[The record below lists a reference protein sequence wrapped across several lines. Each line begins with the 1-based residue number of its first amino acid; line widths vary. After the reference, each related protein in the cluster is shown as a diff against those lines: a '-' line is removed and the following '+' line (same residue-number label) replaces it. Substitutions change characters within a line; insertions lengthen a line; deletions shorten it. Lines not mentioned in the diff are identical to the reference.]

1 MNVEVVMIVC
11 WSVKGG
17 NGTTVVAAAL
27 ALVLAQH
34 HKAGARLIDMSGDTP
49 SALGMSE
56 PASEGIAEWL
66 SATDRPGAAALNN
79 LMLPVTAHLGVIP
92 RGRNIIV
99 PSLVNPDRLR
109 DLANVIA
116 ESDLPTVVDAGSGL
130 ATIPIIEY
138 ATQSLLIIR
147 PCYLALR
154 RASLLTTKPDGVIV
168 ITEPGRALGVHDV
181 ESVVGAPVLAEI
193 PFDPAIA
200 RAVDAGLLAGR
211 VPTLLAKHLADV
223 CSPLSRP

>member
-1 MNVEVVMIVC
+1 MIVC

-27 ALVLAQH
+27 TLVLAQRH
-34 HKAGARLIDMSGDTP
+34 EAGARLIDMSGDTP

-56 PASEGIAEWL
+56 PASEGISEWL
-66 SATDRPGAAALNN
+66 SATDHPGAEALNN

-109 DLANVIA
+109 DLALAIT
-116 ESDLPTVVDAGSGL
+116 ESDLPTIVDAGSG
-130 ATIPIIEY
+130 ASTIPIIEY
-138 ATQSLLIIR
+138 ATRSLLIIR

-154 RASLLTTKPDGVIV
+154 RASLLTTPPHGVIV
-168 ITEPGRALGVHDV
+168 ITEPGRALGVHDI

-211 VPTLLAKHLADV
+211 VPTLLTKHLADV
-223 CSPLSRP
+223 FPKSVV

>member
-1 MNVEVVMIVC
+1 MFVC

-17 NGTTVVAAAL
+17 SGTTVVAAAL
-27 ALVLAQH
+27 ALVLAQRLDV
-34 HKAGARLIDMSGDTP
+34 GARLIDLSGDIP

-66 SATDRPGAAALNN
+66 SATDHPGADALNN

-99 PSLVNPDRLR
+99 PSQLNPDRLR
-109 DLANVIA
+109 DLALAVA
-116 ESDLPTVVDAGSGL
+116 QSPMPTVVDAGSGL
-130 ATIPIIEY
+130 ATIPIIEH
-138 ATQSLLIIR
+138 ATRSLLIIR

-154 RASLLTTKPDGVIV
+154 RASLLTTPPHGVIV
-168 ITEPGRALGVHDV
+168 LTEPGRALGVHDV

-211 VPTLLAKHLADV
+211 VPILLAKHLVDV
-223 CSPLSRP
+223 C

>member
-1 MNVEVVMIVC
+1 MFVC

-17 NGTTVVAAAL
+17 SGTTVVAAAL
-27 ALVLAQH
+27 ALVLAQRLDV
-34 HKAGARLIDMSGDTP
+34 GARLIDLSGDIP

-66 SATDRPGAAALNN
+66 SATDHPGVDALNN

-92 RGRNIIV
+92 RGRNIIM
-99 PSLVNPDRLR
+99 PSLVNPDRLH
-109 DLANVIA
+109 DLALVIA
-116 ESDLPTVVDAGSGL
+116 ESHIPTVVDAGSGL
-130 ATIPIIEY
+130 ATIPIMEH
-138 ATQSLLIIR
+138 ATRSLLIIR

-154 RASLLTTKPDGVIV
+154 RASLLTTKPHGVIV

-211 VPTLLAKHLADV
+211 VPTLLAKHLVDV
-223 CSPLSRP
+223 C

>member
-1 MNVEVVMIVC
+1 MIVC

-27 ALVLAQH
+27 ALVLAQQH
-34 HKAGARLIDMSGDTP
+34 EVGARLIDMSGDTS

-66 SATDRPGAAALNN
+66 SATDHPGAEALNN

-99 PSLVNPDRLR
+99 PSLVNPDRLQ

-116 ESDLPTVVDAGSGL
+116 ESPMSTVDDAGSGL

-138 ATQSLLIIR
+138 ATRSLLIIR

>member
-1 MNVEVVMIVC
+1 MIVC

-27 ALVLAQH
+27 ALVLAQQH
-34 HKAGARLIDMSGDTP
+34 EVGARLIDMSGDTS

-66 SATDRPGAAALNN
+66 SATDHPGAEALNN

-99 PSLVNPDRLR
+99 PSLVNPDRLQ

-116 ESDLPTVVDAGSGL
+116 ESPMSTVVDAGSGL

-138 ATQSLLIIR
+138 ATRSLLIIR

>member
-1 MNVEVVMIVC
+1 MEVAMIVC

-17 NGTTVVAAAL
+17 SGTTVVAAAL
-27 ALVLAQH
+27 ALVLAQRH
-34 HKAGARLIDMSGDTP
+34 EAGARLIDMSGDTP

-66 SATDRPGAAALNN
+66 SAADHPGVEALNN
-79 LMLPVTAHLGVIP
+79 LILPVTAHLGVIP
-92 RGRNIIV
+92 RGHNVIV
-99 PSLVNPDRLR
+99 PSLVNLDRLR
-109 DLANVIA
+109 DLAEVIA
-116 ESDLPTVVDAGSGL
+116 QSTMPTVVDAGSGL
-130 ATIPIIEY
+130 AAIPIIEH
-138 ATQSLLIIR
+138 ATRSLLIIR

-154 RASLLTTKPDGVIV
+154 RASLLTTKPHGIIV

-211 VPTLLAKHLADV
+211 VPTLLAKHLVNV
-223 CSPLSRP
+223 C

>member
-1 MNVEVVMIVC
+1 MNVEDVMIVC

-27 ALVLAQH
+27 TLVLAQRH
-34 HKAGARLIDMSGDTP
+34 EAGARLIDMSGDTP

-56 PASEGIAEWL
+56 PATEGIAEWL
-66 SATDRPGAAALNN
+66 SATDHPGAEALNN

-99 PSLVNPDRLR
+99 PSLVHPDRLR
-109 DLANVIA
+109 DLANVIS
-116 ESDLPTVVDAGSGL
+116 ESPMPTVVDAGSGL
-130 ATIPIIEY
+130 ATIPIIDY
-138 ATQSLLIIR
+138 ATRSLLIIR

-154 RASLLTTKPDGVIV
+154 RASQLTTKPHGVIV

-223 CSPLSRP
+223 C

>member
-1 MNVEVVMIVC
+1 MEVAMIVC

-17 NGTTVVAAAL
+17 SGTTVVAAAL
-27 ALVLAQH
+27 ALVLAQRH
-34 HKAGARLIDMSGDTP
+34 EAGARLVDMSGDTP

-66 SATDRPGAAALNN
+66 NAADHPGVEALNN

-92 RGRNIIV
+92 RGHNVIV
-99 PSLVNPDRLR
+99 PSQVNLDRLR
-109 DLANVIA
+109 DLAEAIA
-116 ESDLPTVVDAGSGL
+116 QSTKPTVVDAGSGL
-130 ATIPIIEY
+130 AAIPIIEH
-138 ATQSLLIIR
+138 ATRSLLIIR

-154 RASLLTTKPDGVIV
+154 RASLLTTKPHGIIV

-211 VPTLLAKHLADV
+211 VPTLLAKHLVNV
-223 CSPLSRP
+223 C

>member
-1 MNVEVVMIVC
+1 MIVC

-17 NGTTVVAAAL
+17 SGTTVVAAAL

-34 HKAGARLIDMSGDTP
+34 HEAGARLIDMSGDTP

-56 PASEGIAEWL
+56 PASEGISEWL
-66 SATDRPGAAALNN
+66 SATDHPGAEALNN

-109 DLANVIA
+109 DLALAIT
-116 ESDLPTVVDAGSGL
+116 ESDLPTIVDAGSG
-130 ATIPIIEY
+130 ASTIPIIEY
-138 ATQSLLIIR
+138 ATRSLLIIR

-154 RASLLTTKPDGVIV
+154 RASLLTTPPHGVIV
-168 ITEPGRALGVHDV
+168 ITEPGRALGVHDI

-211 VPTLLAKHLADV
+211 VPTLLTKHLADV
-223 CSPLSRP
+223 FPKSVV

>member
-1 MNVEVVMIVC
+1 MIVC

-17 NGTTVVAAAL
+17 SGTTVVAAAL
-27 ALVLAQH
+27 ALVLAQRH
-34 HKAGARLIDMSGDTP
+34 EAGARLIDMSGDTP

-66 SATDRPGAAALNN
+66 RATDHPGANALSN
-79 LMLPVTAHLGVIP
+79 LIVPVTAHLGIVP
-92 RGRNIIV
+92 RGRSIIV
-99 PSLVNPDRLR
+99 PSLVDPDRLR

-116 ESDLPTVVDAGSGL
+116 ESQVPTIVDAGSGL

-138 ATQSLLIIR
+138 ATRSLLIIR

-154 RASLLTTKPDGVIV
+154 RASLLTTAPHGVIV
-168 ITEPGRALGVHDV
+168 IAEPGRALGVHDV
-181 ESVVGAPVLAEI
+181 ESVVGAPVVAEI

-211 VPTLLAKHLADV
+211 VPTLLAKHLVDV
-223 CSPLSRP
+223 C

>member
-1 MNVEVVMIVC
+1 MIVC

-17 NGTTVVAAAL
+17 SGTTVVAAAL
-27 ALVLAQH
+27 ALVLAQRH
-34 HKAGARLIDMSGDTP
+34 EAGARLIDMSGDTP

-66 SATDRPGAAALNN
+66 SATDHPGAEALNN

-99 PSLVNPDRLR
+99 PSLVNPDRLG

-116 ESDLPTVVDAGSGL
+116 ESDLSTIVDAGSG
-130 ATIPIIEY
+130 ASTIPISEY
-138 ATQSLLIIR
+138 ATRSLLIIR

-154 RASLLTTKPDGVIV
+154 RASLLTTAPHGVIV
-168 ITEPGRALGVHDV
+168 IAEPGRALGVHDV
-181 ESVVGAPVLAEI
+181 ESVVGAPVVAEI

-211 VPTLLAKHLADV
+211 VPTLLAKHLADA
-223 CSPLSRP
+223 C

>member
-1 MNVEVVMIVC
+1 MIVC

-27 ALVLAQH
+27 ALVLAQQ

-66 SATDRPGAAALNN
+66 SATDHPGAEALNN

-99 PSLVNPDRLR
+99 PSLVNPDRLQ

-116 ESDLPTVVDAGSGL
+116 ESPM
-130 ATIPIIEY
+130 
-138 ATQSLLIIR
+138 
-147 PCYLALR
+147 
-154 RASLLTTKPDGVIV
+154 
-168 ITEPGRALGVHDV
+168 PG
-181 ESVVGAPVLAEI
+181 
-193 PFDPAIA
+193 
-200 RAVDAGLLAGR
+200 
-211 VPTLLAKHLADV
+211 
-223 CSPLSRP
+223 

>member
-1 MNVEVVMIVC
+1 MIVC

-17 NGTTVVAAAL
+17 SGTTVVAAAL
-27 ALVLAQH
+27 ALVLAQRLDI
-34 HKAGARLIDMSGDTP
+34 GARLIDMSGDTP

-66 SATDRPGAAALNN
+66 SATDHPGAEALNN

-109 DLANVIA
+109 DLALAVA
-116 ESDLPTVVDAGSGL
+116 QSPMPTVVDAGSGL
-130 ATIPIIEY
+130 ATIPILH
-138 ATQSLLIIR
+138 ATRSLLIIR

-154 RASLLTTKPDGVIV
+154 RASLLTNPPHGVIV

-211 VPTLLAKHLADV
+211 VPTLLAKHLVDV
-223 CSPLSRP
+223 C

>member
-27 ALVLAQH
+27 ALVLAQQH
-34 HKAGARLIDMSGDTP
+34 EVGARLIDMSGDTS

-66 SATDRPGAAALNN
+66 SATDHPGAEALNN

-99 PSLVNPDRLR
+99 PSLVNPDRLQ

-116 ESDLPTVVDAGSGL
+116 ESPMSTVVDAGSGL

-138 ATQSLLIIR
+138 ATRSLLIIR

>member
-1 MNVEVVMIVC
+1 MIVC

-27 ALVLAQH
+27 ALVLAQQH
-34 HKAGARLIDMSGDTP
+34 EVGARLIDMSGDTS

-66 SATDRPGAAALNN
+66 SATDHPGAEALNN

-99 PSLVNPDRLR
+99 PSLVNPDRLQ

-116 ESDLPTVVDAGSGL
+116 ESPMSTVVDAGSGL

-138 ATQSLLIIR
+138 ATRSLLIIR

-211 VPTLLAKHLADV
+211 VPTLLTKHLADV

>member
-1 MNVEVVMIVC
+1 MIVC

-17 NGTTVVAAAL
+17 SGTTVVAAAL
-27 ALVLAQH
+27 ALVLAQRH
-34 HKAGARLIDMSGDTP
+34 EAGARLVDMSGDTP

-66 SATDRPGAAALNN
+66 SAADHPGVEALNN

-92 RGRNIIV
+92 RGHNVIV
-99 PSLVNPDRLR
+99 PSLVNLDRLR
-109 DLANVIA
+109 DLAEVIA
-116 ESDLPTVVDAGSGL
+116 QSTMPTVVDAGSGL
-130 ATIPIIEY
+130 AAIPIIEH
-138 ATQSLLIIR
+138 ATRSLLIIR

-154 RASLLTTKPDGVIV
+154 RASLLTTKPHGIIV

-211 VPTLLAKHLADV
+211 VPTLLAKHLVNV
-223 CSPLSRP
+223 C

>member
-1 MNVEVVMIVC
+1 MIVC

-17 NGTTVVAAAL
+17 SGTTVVAAAL
-27 ALVLAQH
+27 ALVLAQRH
-34 HKAGARLIDMSGDTP
+34 EAGARLVDMSGDTP

-66 SATDRPGAAALNN
+66 SAADHPGVEALNN

-92 RGRNIIV
+92 RGHNVIV
-99 PSLVNPDRLR
+99 PSLVNLDRLR
-109 DLANVIA
+109 DLAEVIA
-116 ESDLPTVVDAGSGL
+116 QSTMPTVVDAGSGL
-130 ATIPIIEY
+130 AAIPIIEH
-138 ATQSLLIIR
+138 ATRSLLIIR

-154 RASLLTTKPDGVIV
+154 RASLLTTKPNGIIV

-211 VPTLLAKHLADV
+211 VPTLLAKHLVNV
-223 CSPLSRP
+223 C

>member
-1 MNVEVVMIVC
+1 MIVC

-17 NGTTVVAAAL
+17 SGTTVVAAAL
-27 ALVLAQH
+27 ALVLAQRH
-34 HKAGARLIDMSGDTP
+34 EAGARLIDMSGDTP

-66 SATDRPGAAALNN
+66 SAADHPGVEALNN

-92 RGRNIIV
+92 RGHNVIV
-99 PSLVNPDRLR
+99 PSLVNLDRLR
-109 DLANVIA
+109 DLAEVIA
-116 ESDLPTVVDAGSGL
+116 QSTMPTVVDAGSGL
-130 ATIPIIEY
+130 AAIPIIEH
-138 ATQSLLIIR
+138 ATRSLLIIR

-154 RASLLTTKPDGVIV
+154 RASLLTTKPNGIIV

-211 VPTLLAKHLADV
+211 VPTLLAKHLVNV
-223 CSPLSRP
+223 C

>member
-1 MNVEVVMIVC
+1 MEVAMIVC

-17 NGTTVVAAAL
+17 SGTTVVAAAL
-27 ALVLAQH
+27 ALVLAQRH
-34 HKAGARLIDMSGDTP
+34 EAGARLIDMSGDTP

-66 SATDRPGAAALNN
+66 NAADHPGVEALNN

-92 RGRNIIV
+92 RGHNVIV
-99 PSLVNPDRLR
+99 PSLVNLDRLR
-109 DLANVIA
+109 DLAEAIA
-116 ESDLPTVVDAGSGL
+116 QSTMPTVVDAGSGL
-130 ATIPIIEY
+130 AAIPIIEH
-138 ATQSLLIIR
+138 ATRSLLIIR

-154 RASLLTTKPDGVIV
+154 RASLLTTKPNGIIV

-211 VPTLLAKHLADV
+211 VPTLLAKHLVNV
-223 CSPLSRP
+223 C

>member
-1 MNVEVVMIVC
+1 MIVC

-17 NGTTVVAAAL
+17 SGTTVVAAAL
-27 ALVLAQH
+27 ALVLAQRH
-34 HKAGARLIDMSGDTP
+34 EAGARLIDMSGDTP

-66 SATDRPGAAALNN
+66 SAADHPGVEALNN
-79 LMLPVTAHLGVIP
+79 LILPVTAHLGVIP
-92 RGRNIIV
+92 RGHNVIV
-99 PSLVNPDRLR
+99 PSLVNLDRLR
-109 DLANVIA
+109 DLAEVIA
-116 ESDLPTVVDAGSGL
+116 QSTMPTVVDAGSGL
-130 ATIPIIEY
+130 AAIPIIEH
-138 ATQSLLIIR
+138 ATRSLLIIR

-154 RASLLTTKPDGVIV
+154 RASLLTTKPHGIIV
-168 ITEPGRALGVHDV
+168 ITEPGRALGVYDV

-211 VPTLLAKHLADV
+211 VPTLLAKHLVNV
-223 CSPLSRP
+223 C

>member
-1 MNVEVVMIVC
+1 MEVAMIVC

-17 NGTTVVAAAL
+17 SGTTVVAAAL
-27 ALVLAQH
+27 ALVLAQRH
-34 HKAGARLIDMSGDTP
+34 EAGARLVDMSGDTP

-66 SATDRPGAAALNN
+66 SAADHPGVEALNN

-92 RGRNIIV
+92 RGHNVIV
-99 PSLVNPDRLR
+99 PSLVNLDRLR
-109 DLANVIA
+109 DLAEVIA
-116 ESDLPTVVDAGSGL
+116 QSTMPTVVDAGSGL
-130 ATIPIIEY
+130 AAIPIIEH
-138 ATQSLLIIR
+138 ATRSLLIIR

-154 RASLLTTKPDGVIV
+154 RASLLTTKPHGIIV
-168 ITEPGRALGVHDV
+168 IAEPGRALGVHDV

-211 VPTLLAKHLADV
+211 VPTLLAKHLVNV
-223 CSPLSRP
+223 C

>member
-1 MNVEVVMIVC
+1 MIVC

-17 NGTTVVAAAL
+17 SGTTVVAAAL
-27 ALVLAQH
+27 ALVLAQRLDV
-34 HKAGARLIDMSGDTP
+34 GARLIDLSGDTP

-66 SATDRPGAAALNN
+66 SATDHPGADALNN

-99 PSLVNPDRLR
+99 PSLVNSDRLR
-109 DLANVIA
+109 DLAHAVA
-116 ESDLPTVVDAGSGL
+116 QSPMPTVVDAGSGL
-130 ATIPIIEY
+130 ATIPIIEH
-138 ATQSLLIIR
+138 ATRSLLIIR

-154 RASLLTTKPDGVIV
+154 RASLLTTKPHGVIV

-211 VPTLLAKHLADV
+211 VPSLLAKHLVDV
-223 CSPLSRP
+223 C

>member
-1 MNVEVVMIVC
+1 MIVC

-27 ALVLAQH
+27 ALVLAQRH
-34 HKAGARLIDMSGDTP
+34 EAGARLIDMSGDTP
-49 SALGMSE
+49 SAFGMSE
-56 PASEGIAEWL
+56 PATEGIAEWL
-66 SATDRPGAAALNN
+66 SATDHPGVEALNN
-79 LMLPVTAHLGVIP
+79 LMLPVTAHLGVIH

-99 PSLVNPDRLR
+99 PSLVHPDRLR
-109 DLANVIA
+109 DLANVIS
-116 ESDLPTVVDAGSGL
+116 ESPMPTVVDAGSGL
-130 ATIPIIEY
+130 ATIPNIEY
-138 ATQSLLIIR
+138 ATRSLLVIR

-154 RASLLTTKPDGVIV
+154 RASLLTTKPHGVIV

-211 VPTLLAKHLADV
+211 VPTLLAKHLSDV
-223 CSPLSRP
+223 C

>member
-1 MNVEVVMIVC
+1 MIVC

-17 NGTTVVAAAL
+17 SGTTVVAAAL
-27 ALVLAQH
+27 ALVLAQRH
-34 HKAGARLIDMSGDTP
+34 EAGARLIDMSGDTP

-66 SATDRPGAAALNN
+66 SAADHPGVEALNN
-79 LMLPVTAHLGVIP
+79 LILPVTAHLGVIP
-92 RGRNIIV
+92 RGHNVIV
-99 PSLVNPDRLR
+99 PSLVNLDRLR
-109 DLANVIA
+109 DLAEVIA
-116 ESDLPTVVDAGSGL
+116 QSTMPTVVDAGSGL
-130 ATIPIIEY
+130 AAIPIIEH
-138 ATQSLLIIR
+138 ATRSLLIIR

-154 RASLLTTKPDGVIV
+154 RASLLTTKPHGIIV

-211 VPTLLAKHLADV
+211 VPTLLAKHLVNV
-223 CSPLSRP
+223 C

>member
-1 MNVEVVMIVC
+1 MIVC

-27 ALVLAQH
+27 ALVLAQQH
-34 HKAGARLIDMSGDTP
+34 EVGARLIDMSGDTS

-66 SATDRPGAAALNN
+66 SATDHPGAEALNN

-109 DLANVIA
+109 DLALAIA
-116 ESDLPTVVDAGSGL
+116 ETPMPTVVDAGSGL

-138 ATQSLLIIR
+138 ATRSLLIIR

-154 RASLLTTKPDGVIV
+154 RASLLTTPPHGVIV

>member
-1 MNVEVVMIVC
+1 MIVC

-17 NGTTVVAAAL
+17 SGTTVVAAAL
-27 ALVLAQH
+27 ALILAQRH
-34 HKAGARLIDMSGDTP
+34 EAGARLIDMSGDTP

-56 PASEGIAEWL
+56 PASEGISEWL
-66 SATDRPGAAALNN
+66 SATDHPGADALNN

-92 RGRNIIV
+92 RGRNIIL

-109 DLANVIA
+109 DLALVVA
-116 ESDLPTVVDAGSGL
+116 ESDLPTIVDAGSG
-130 ATIPIIEY
+130 ASTIPIIEH
-138 ATQSLLIIR
+138 ATRSLLIIR

-154 RASLLTTKPDGVIV
+154 RASLLTTPPHGVIV

-223 CSPLSRP
+223 FPKSVV

>member
-27 ALVLAQH
+27 ALVLAQRH
-34 HKAGARLIDMSGDTP
+34 EAGARLIDMSGDTP

-66 SATDRPGAAALNN
+66 SATDHPGAEALNN

-109 DLANVIA
+109 DLALVVA
-116 ESDLPTVVDAGSGL
+116 ESDLPTIVDAGSG
-130 ATIPIIEY
+130 ASTIPIIEY
-138 ATQSLLIIR
+138 ATRSLLIIR

-211 VPTLLAKHLADV
+211 VPTLLAKHLANV

>member
-1 MNVEVVMIVC
+1 MFVC

-17 NGTTVVAAAL
+17 SGTTVVAAAL
-27 ALVLAQH
+27 ALVLAQRLDV
-34 HKAGARLIDMSGDTP
+34 GARLIDLSGDIP

-66 SATDRPGAAALNN
+66 SATDHPGVDALNN

-92 RGRNIIV
+92 RGRNIIM
-99 PSLVNPDRLR
+99 PSLVNPDRLH
-109 DLANVIA
+109 DLALVIA
-116 ESDLPTVVDAGSGL
+116 ESHIPTVVDAGSGL
-130 ATIPIIEY
+130 ATIPIMEH
-138 ATQSLLIIR
+138 ATRSLLIIR

-154 RASLLTTKPDGVIV
+154 RASLLTTKPHGVIV

-211 VPTLLAKHLADV
+211 VPSLLAKHLADV
-223 CSPLSRP
+223 FPTSAA

>member
-1 MNVEVVMIVC
+1 MIVC

>member
-1 MNVEVVMIVC
+1 MIVC

-200 RAVDAGLLAGR
+200 LAVDAGLLAGR

>member
-1 MNVEVVMIVC
+1 MEVVVIVC

-34 HKAGARLIDMSGDTP
+34 HEAGARLIDMSGDTP

-66 SATDRPGAAALNN
+66 SATDHPGAEALNN

-109 DLANVIA
+109 DLALVVA
-116 ESDLPTVVDAGSGL
+116 ESDLPTIVDAGSGL

-138 ATQSLLIIR
+138 ATRSLLIIR

-211 VPTLLAKHLADV
+211 VPTLLTKHLADV

>member
-1 MNVEVVMIVC
+1 MIVC

-17 NGTTVVAAAL
+17 SGTTVVAAAL
-27 ALVLAQH
+27 ALVLAQRLDV
-34 HKAGARLIDMSGDTP
+34 GARLIDLSGDPP

-66 SATDRPGAAALNN
+66 SATDHPGADALNN
-79 LMLPVTAHLGVIP
+79 LMLPVTSHLGVIP

-109 DLANVIA
+109 DLALAVA
-116 ESDLPTVVDAGSGL
+116 QSPMPTVVDAGSGL

-138 ATQSLLIIR
+138 ATRSLLIIR

-154 RASLLTTKPDGVIV
+154 RASLLTTPPHGVIV

-223 CSPLSRP
+223 C

>member
-1 MNVEVVMIVC
+1 MEVAMIVC

-17 NGTTVVAAAL
+17 SGTTVVAAAL
-27 ALVLAQH
+27 ALVLAQRH
-34 HKAGARLIDMSGDTP
+34 EAGARLIDMSGDTP

-66 SATDRPGAAALNN
+66 SAADHPGVEALNN
-79 LMLPVTAHLGVIP
+79 LILPVTAHLGVIP
-92 RGRNIIV
+92 RGHNVIV
-99 PSLVNPDRLR
+99 PSLVNLDRLR
-109 DLANVIA
+109 DLAEVIA
-116 ESDLPTVVDAGSGL
+116 QSTMPTVVDAGSGL
-130 ATIPIIEY
+130 AAIPIIEH
-138 ATQSLLIIR
+138 ATRSLLIIR

-154 RASLLTTKPDGVIV
+154 RASLLTTKPHGIIV
-168 ITEPGRALGVHDV
+168 IAEPGRALGVHDV

-211 VPTLLAKHLADV
+211 VPTLLAKHLVNV
-223 CSPLSRP
+223 C

>member
-1 MNVEVVMIVC
+1 MGVAMIVC

-17 NGTTVVAAAL
+17 SGTTVVAAAL
-27 ALVLAQH
+27 ALVLAQRH
-34 HKAGARLIDMSGDTP
+34 EAGARLIDMSGDTP

-66 SATDRPGAAALNN
+66 SAADHPGVEALNN

-92 RGRNIIV
+92 RGNNVIV
-99 PSLVNPDRLR
+99 PSLVNLDRLR
-109 DLANVIA
+109 DLAEVIA
-116 ESDLPTVVDAGSGL
+116 QSTMPTVVDAGSGL
-130 ATIPIIEY
+130 AAIPIIEH
-138 ATQSLLIIR
+138 ATRSLLIIR

-154 RASLLTTKPDGVIV
+154 RASLLTTKPHGIIV

-211 VPTLLAKHLADV
+211 VPTLLAKHLVNV
-223 CSPLSRP
+223 C

>member
-1 MNVEVVMIVC
+1 MEVAMIVC

-17 NGTTVVAAAL
+17 SGTTVVAAAL
-27 ALVLAQH
+27 ALVLAQRH
-34 HKAGARLIDMSGDTP
+34 EAGARLVDMSGDTP

-66 SATDRPGAAALNN
+66 SAADHPGVEALNN

-92 RGRNIIV
+92 RGHNVIV
-99 PSLVNPDRLR
+99 PSQVNLDRLR
-109 DLANVIA
+109 DLAEAIA
-116 ESDLPTVVDAGSGL
+116 QSTMPTVVDAGSGL
-130 ATIPIIEY
+130 AAIPIIEH
-138 ATQSLLIIR
+138 ATRSLLIIR

-154 RASLLTTKPDGVIV
+154 RASLLTTKPHGIIV
-168 ITEPGRALGVHDV
+168 ITEPGRALGVYDV

-211 VPTLLAKHLADV
+211 VPTLLAKHLVNV
-223 CSPLSRP
+223 C

>member
-1 MNVEVVMIVC
+1 
-11 WSVKGG
+11 
-17 NGTTVVAAAL
+17 
-27 ALVLAQH
+27 
-34 HKAGARLIDMSGDTP
+34 
-49 SALGMSE
+49 MSE

-66 SATDRPGAAALNN
+66 SATDHPGADALNN
-79 LMLPVTAHLGVIP
+79 LMLPVTARLGVIP

-99 PSLVNPDRLR
+99 PSLVNLERLR
-109 DLANVIA
+109 DLANAIVQ
-116 ESDLPTVVDAGSGL
+116 SPMPTVVDAGSGTS
-130 ATIPIIEY
+130 TIPIIEY
-138 ATQSLLIIR
+138 ATRSLLIIR

-154 RASLLTTKPDGVIV
+154 RASLLTTPPHGVIV

-211 VPTLLAKHLADV
+211 VPTLLAKHLVDV
-223 CSPLSRP
+223 C

>member
-1 MNVEVVMIVC
+1 MFVC

-17 NGTTVVAAAL
+17 SGTTVVAAAL
-27 ALVLAQH
+27 ALVLAQRLDV
-34 HKAGARLIDMSGDTP
+34 GARLIDLSGDIP

-66 SATDRPGAAALNN
+66 SATDHPGAETLNN

-92 RGRNIIV
+92 RGRNIIM
-99 PSLVNPDRLR
+99 PSLVNPYRLR
-109 DLANVIA
+109 DLALVVA
-116 ESDLPTVVDAGSGL
+116 ESPTPTVVDAGSGL
-130 ATIPIIEY
+130 ATIPINEH
-138 ATQSLLIIR
+138 ATRSLLIIR

-154 RASLLTTKPDGVIV
+154 RASLLTTPPHGVIV

-211 VPTLLAKHLADV
+211 VPSLLAKHLVDV
-223 CSPLSRP
+223 C

>member
-1 MNVEVVMIVC
+1 MEVAMIVC

-17 NGTTVVAAAL
+17 SGTTVVAAAL
-27 ALVLAQH
+27 ALVLAQRH
-34 HKAGARLIDMSGDTP
+34 EAGARLVDMSGDTP

-66 SATDRPGAAALNN
+66 SAADHPGVEALNN

-92 RGRNIIV
+92 RGHNVIV
-99 PSLVNPDRLR
+99 PSLVNLDRLR
-109 DLANVIA
+109 DLAEVIA
-116 ESDLPTVVDAGSGL
+116 QSTMPTVVDAGSGL
-130 ATIPIIEY
+130 AAIPIIEH
-138 ATQSLLIIR
+138 ATRSLLIIR

-154 RASLLTTKPDGVIV
+154 RASLLTTKPNGIIV

-211 VPTLLAKHLADV
+211 VPTLLAKHLVNV
-223 CSPLSRP
+223 C